1 MEAMKYSDLLIQILV
16 IVSTTFILRY
26 APIFRWKQTWVVSL
40 GLICTTYI
48 MFKTSLAM
56 NSTFS
61 IIEWLMISFI
71 NAIGWHMTFYCKEE
85 KVLFGLAIIVCTPA
99 IILGSMFQ

>member
-1 MEAMKYSDLLIQILV
+1 MKYSDLLIQILV

-48 MFKTSLAM
+48 MFETSLAM
-56 NSTFS
+56 NSIFS
-61 IIEWLMISFI
+61 IMEWVVISFI
-71 NAIGWHMTFYCKEE
+71 NTIGWHMTFYCKEE
-85 KVLFGLAIIVCTPA
+85 KALFGAATIVCTPA